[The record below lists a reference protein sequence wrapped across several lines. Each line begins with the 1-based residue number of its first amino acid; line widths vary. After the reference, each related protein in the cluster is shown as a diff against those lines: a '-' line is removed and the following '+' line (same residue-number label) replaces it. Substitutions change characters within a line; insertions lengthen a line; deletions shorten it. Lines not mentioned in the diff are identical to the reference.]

1 MFSGTRVGWWK
12 GPSTNSKRDWGSTQR
27 LAGGEGGEADRREA
41 ETLGNVFWNKGGFV
55 VGERAQAPNGTGHQ
69 HKDWRGEKGNRPTEG
84 RPRCSAMFLE
94 QGWVVVVVVVVVV
107 LVVVVVVVVAVVM
120 VVVVA
125 MVVVVVATLILF
137 LRRGERA
144 KIKRSF
150 RRLKQRGTRCACVDL
165 FASAV
170 AQVEQEVRDMGTNR
184 L

>member
-1 MFSGTRVGWWK
+1 M
-12 GPSTNSKRDWGSTQR
+12 
-27 LAGGEGGEADRREA
+27 
-41 ETLGNVFWNKGGFV
+41 
-55 VGERAQAPNGTGHQ
+55 
-69 HKDWRGEKGNRPTEG
+69 
-84 RPRCSAMFLE
+84 
-94 QGWVVVVVVVVVV
+94 VVVVVV

>member
-1 MFSGTRVGWWK
+1 
-12 GPSTNSKRDWGSTQR
+12 
-27 LAGGEGGEADRREA
+27 
-41 ETLGNVFWNKGGFV
+41 
-55 VGERAQAPNGTGHQ
+55 
-69 HKDWRGEKGNRPTEG
+69 
-84 RPRCSAMFLE
+84 MFLE

-137 LRRGERA
+137 LRRGEHA

-150 RRLKQRGTRCACVDL
+150 RRLKQRGARCACVDL